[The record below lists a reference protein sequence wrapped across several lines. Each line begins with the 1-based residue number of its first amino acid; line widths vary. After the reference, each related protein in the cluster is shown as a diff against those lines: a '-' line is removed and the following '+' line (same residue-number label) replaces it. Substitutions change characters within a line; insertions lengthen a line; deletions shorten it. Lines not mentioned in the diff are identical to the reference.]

1 MSAFCLIRRLAALVA
16 LAVATTASAAG
27 PLSVTTRMLVEQRS
41 VAADGT
47 TRVALVAPKHV
58 VPGDRVVVVLAY
70 RNTGTQPIAD
80 LVLASPV
87 PRGTALRAAPGGELS
102 VDGRRFAALAG
113 LSVGSR
119 PAGLDDV
126 TAVRWRLPRP
136 LAPGG
141 AGELSFQAVLK

>member
-1 MSAFCLIRRLAALVA
+1 MSLSPFRRLVALVA

-47 TRVALVAPKHV
+47 TRVALVEPRHV

-87 PRGTALRAAPGGELS
+87 PRGTALRAAPGGGEVS
-102 VDGRRFAALAG
+102 VDGRRFAALAA
-113 LSVGSR
+113 LSVGTR

-126 TAVRWRLPRP
+126 TAVRWRLPRT
-136 LAPGG
+136 LAPG
-141 AGELSFQAVLK
+141 AQGELTFQAVLK

>member
-1 MSAFCLIRRLAALVA
+1 MSAFCLIRRFVALVA

-47 TRVALVAPKHV
+47 TRVALVQPKHV

-102 VDGRRFAALAG
+102 VDGRRFAALAA

-119 PAGLDDV
+119 PAALDDV
-126 TAVRWRLPRP
+126 TAVRWRLTRP
-136 LAPGG
+136 LAAGA